1 MRPTPGATN
10 QKQFVDNLRRI
21 QSDVSRAKKV
31 VIIGGGT
38 VGIEFAGVSWS
49 TYAIQARS

>member
-1 MRPTPGATN
+1 MRPPPGTTSRE
-10 QKQFVDNLRRI
+10 QFIDNLRQI
-21 QSDVSRAKKV
+21 QNDVSRAKKV

-49 TYAIQARS
+49 THADYA